1 MELFKRKTTE
11 PKAKEEKK
19 EAMTHQTRYYTPPAD
34 IFENDES
41 ITLELEVPGVSKDQ
55 VSISLEKGVLEI
67 DGKIDPKRYDGFVPL
82 YTEYG
87 VGHYFR
93 RFEVSDAIASDKIS
107 ASMQDGV
114 LTIVLPRAEAAKPR
128 KIEIA

>member
-1 MELFKRKTTE
+1 MELFKRRATE
-11 PKAKEEKK
+11 PKTKEEKK
-19 EAMTHQTRYYTPPAD
+19 EAMTQTRYYTPPAD
-34 IFENDES
+34 IYENDQS

-87 VGHYFR
+87 VGHYSR

-107 ASMQDGV
+107 ASMEDGI